1 MCFLYADSLLLR
13 VYYEDRIRGS
23 LHVLDTAKVLLKL
36 LPLFF
41 QCDNFLLRQHIKGSV
56 LRHLLDSLQAGDSAL
71 DGLEVGQ
78 HTAEPTLIYIVHTAT
93 LCLNLDSVLSL
104 LLSTYEQDLATF
116 SSDIE
121 YGLVSLIYLA
131 YRLLQVDDVD
141 AVTLCVDVRS
151 HLGVPA
157 SCLMSEMNTCFQ

>member
-1 MCFLYADSLLLR
+1 MCFLYADSFLLR
-13 VYYEDRIRGS
+13 VYYEDSVRDA
-23 LHVLDTAKVLLKL
+23 LHILDTAKVLLQL
-36 LPLFF
+36 LPLFL
-41 QCDNFLLRQHIKGSV
+41 QCDNFLLRQYIKGSV
-56 LRHLLDSLQAGDSAL
+56 LRHLLDSLQTSDSAL

-78 HTAEPTLIYIVHTAT
+78 HTAEPTLIYVEHTAT

-104 LLSTYEQDLATF
+104 LLGSYEQDVATLCH
-116 SSDIE
+116 DVK
-121 YGLVSLIYLA
+121 YCLVSLINLS